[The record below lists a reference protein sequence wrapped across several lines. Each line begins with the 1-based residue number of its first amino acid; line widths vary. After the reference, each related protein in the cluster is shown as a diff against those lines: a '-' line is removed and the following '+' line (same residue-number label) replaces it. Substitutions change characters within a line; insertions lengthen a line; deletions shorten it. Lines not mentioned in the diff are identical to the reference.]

1 MRVPRYTVDMQL
13 DQVLPVV
20 RAGLQHEPTI
30 AAAWLF
36 GSVARGTAHDRSDV
50 DLAVLRLGASPRRF
64 DDPALEVGDRLA
76 RVLGREV
83 QVVELDTAPDDL
95 IHRVL
100 HDGVLLVERDRSRRI
115 AFEVASRNRYF
126 DMVPIWRRYREAKA
140 RP

>member
-1 MRVPRYTVDMQL
+1 MQL
-13 DQVLPVV
+13 DQVVPVV
-20 RAGLQHEPTI
+20 RAALQHEPTI

-36 GSVARGTAHDRSDV
+36 GSVARGTAHDHSDV
-50 DLAVLRLGASPRRF
+50 DLAVLRTGPGPRTF
-64 DDPALEVGDRLA
+64 DDPAFELGERIG

-83 QVVELDTAPDDL
+83 QVVELDTASDDL

-100 HDGVLLVERDRSRRI
+100 RDGVLLVERDRSRRV
-115 AFEVASRNRYF
+115 AFEVATRSRYF